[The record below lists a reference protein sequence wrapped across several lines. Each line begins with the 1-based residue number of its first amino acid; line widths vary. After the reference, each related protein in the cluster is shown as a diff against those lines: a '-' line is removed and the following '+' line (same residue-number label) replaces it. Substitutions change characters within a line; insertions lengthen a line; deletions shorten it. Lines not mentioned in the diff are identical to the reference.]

1 MYCNGSI
8 NFEIISEMK
17 RGSEL
22 VFGPYIGTPDQIRDG
37 EYTINSKKRI
47 RLHGR
52 KEIDPNT
59 FKRREHQRLIT
70 LLHMELQQQSDIRV
84 QRAAETTEIVM
95 WTLCAKRL
103 GLYKDAINCVSR
115 FLRSSPKRL
124 DAPVPEKGVVRMKTN
139 VPSEEPIYYF
149 VGKYMG

>member
-1 MYCNGSI
+1 
-8 NFEIISEMK
+8 MK
-17 RGSEL
+17 RGNDL
-22 VFGPYIGTPDQIRDG
+22 VFGPYICDG
-37 EYTINSKKRI
+37 EYTISSKKRI

-59 FKRREHQRLIT
+59 FKQGEHQRLIT

-84 QRAAETTEIVM
+84 QRAVETTEIVI

-103 GLYKDAINCVSR
+103 GLYNDAIKCVSR
-115 FLRSSPKRL
+115 FLRSVPKRL

-139 VPSEEPIYYF
+139 VLLKEPIFYF